1 MLILCKNS
9 NINGLMDAD
18 AIIIGAGACG
28 LMCAV
33 QAGYLGKKVIL
44 LEKGEK
50 PGAKILISGGG
61 RCNYTNLYA
70 TDEQFISQNKHFIKS
85 AFTQWTVADTIS
97 FFETYGING
106 KEKTLGQLFPESK
119 NARDVVEVFTSV
131 CEDFGQQII
140 CEAEVSAIE
149 IVTGHDQ
156 HYLINY
162 QKNGKTRQLG
172 APKLVIASGGLPIP
186 KMGATDFAL
195 RFARQHGLKVVE
207 TSPAL
212 VPLTVTGKDEEWFAQ
227 LSGNS
232 VFCEVSNDRIS
243 FEENILFTHWG
254 LSGPAI
260 LQISSYW
267 KQGEMVQL
275 DLLPRQDIALLLEQE
290 RNVNGK
296 VLLSTFLNRFYPKKF
311 TEALSKFLPIEKQV
325 AALNKTELETVANT
339 IHHFKVKP
347 AGDKGYDKAE
357 VMRGGIATDE
367 LSSKTLECKKISGL
381 FFGGEC
387 VDITGWL
394 GGYNFQWAWASGF
407 VIAQNL

>member
-1 MLILCKNS
+1 
-9 NINGLMDAD
+9 MDAD

-44 LEKGEK
+44 LEKGDK

-70 TDEQFISQNKHFIKS
+70 THEQFISNNKHFSKS
-85 AFTQWTVADTIS
+85 AFTQWTVEDTVS
-97 FFETYGING
+97 FFETYGITG
-106 KEKTLGQLFPESK
+106 KEKTLGQLFPDDK
-119 NARDVVEVFTSV
+119 NAKDVVEVFTAI
-131 CEDFGQQII
+131 CTDFDQQII
-140 CEAEVSAIE
+140 CNAEVSGIE
-149 IVTGHDQ
+149 NSDGFFAVS
-156 HYLINY
+156 YV
-162 QKNGKTRQLG
+162 KNGKSRELR
-172 APKLVIASGGLPIP
+172 ASKLVIAAGGLPIP
-186 KMGATDFAL
+186 KMGATDFAM
-195 RFARQHGLKVVE
+195 RFARQHGLRIIE
-207 TSPAL
+207 TAPAL
-212 VPLTVTGKDEEWFAQ
+212 VPLTITGKDEEWYAQ

-260 LQISSYW
+260 LQISSFW
-267 KQGEMVQL
+267 RRGEEININ
-275 DLLPRQDIALLLEQE
+275 LLPRQNITDLLEQE
-290 RNVNGK
+290 RKSNGK
-296 VLLSTFLNRFYPKKF
+296 LLLSTFLGRIYPKKF
-311 TEALSKFLPIEKQV
+311 TDALAKFLPIEKQV
-325 AALNKTELETVANT
+325 ASLTKTDLETIYET
-339 IHHFKVKP
+339 IHLFKVKP

-357 VMRGGIATDE
+357 VMRGGIDTAE

-387 VDITGWL
+387 VDVTGWL